1 MTAHGYLTK
10 VRHTRTTPLRN
21 DFTYGSCAWLVN
33 LSADGSVGEQPWWR
47 TPFVRFRA
55 KDHLG
60 DPSRTWR
67 QNVVDFAA
75 GEGVDLSTADIQVL
89 TGACTSGYAFDPLSV
104 YWCVPADD
112 SPVVIAEVRNTY
124 GGRHCYLLR
133 TDQRH
138 VAITDKQFYVSP
150 FNDVSGSYTLSLTPP
165 QRDRF
170 DVTITLHREGER
182 PFVARWQGHRPRT
195 ALERLRFAIQAP
207 VAAQVVTAR
216 IHWQGVR
223 LWARRLPVQPRPSSD
238 PQEA

>member
-1 MTAHGYLTK
+1 M
-10 VRHTRTTPLRN
+10 RHTRTSPLRN
-21 DFTYGSCAWLVN
+21 DFTYHSCAWLVD
-33 LSADGSVGEQPWWR
+33 LSTDQAGGKRLWWR

-60 DPSRTWR
+60 DPTKTWR
-67 QNVVDFAA
+67 QNVIDFAA
-75 GEGVDLSTADIQVL
+75 GEGVDLSGAGIQVL

-104 YWCVPADD
+104 YWCAPAGEP
-112 SPVVIAEVRNTY
+112 PVVIAEVRNTY

-133 TDQRH
+133 TDRRD
-138 VAITDKQFYVSP
+138 VATTEKQFYVSP
-150 FNDVSGSYTLSLTPP
+150 FNDVSGSYTLVLAPP
-165 QRDRF
+165 QRDGF
-170 DVTITLHREGER
+170 DVTITLHRDGER

-195 ALERLRFAIQAP
+195 PLERLRFGIHAP
-207 VAAQVVTAR
+207 VAAQLVTAR